1 MTRAPRAATVH
12 EVLARV
18 GVIES
23 SFEMAWR
30 LLATPPCARHPAW
43 PHAVIAHHTLVT
55 NVFDGDDQGLAGFLS
70 APSRGKPPITAGMA
84 SAPQRHHL
92 RGNESTMKTVGPH

>member
-1 MTRAPRAATVH
+1 MTRTPRAATVH

-23 SFEMAWR
+23 RFEMAWR
-30 LLATPPCARHPAW
+30 LLATRPMRSASRP

-55 NVFDGDDQGLAGFLS
+55 NVFDGDDQGLAGSS
-70 APSRGKPPITAGMA
+70 APLRGKPPTTADMA

-92 RGNESTMKTVGPH
+92 WGNESTMKTVGPH